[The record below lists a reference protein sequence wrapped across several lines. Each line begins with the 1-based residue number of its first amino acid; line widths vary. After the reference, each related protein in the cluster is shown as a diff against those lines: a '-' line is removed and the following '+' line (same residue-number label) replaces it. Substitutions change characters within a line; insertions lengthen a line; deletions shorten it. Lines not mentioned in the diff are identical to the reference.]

1 MVSLMGVVGWNNL
14 IPWTWVSVNEL
25 IPGNI
30 AIDVP
35 NYLTR
40 RVSVIPHSKRDSSRI
55 PLQHV
60 GMTISLVRM
69 CLKHNLLPVFV
80 FDGPPELMKRAP
92 NPGLILTAQS
102 IYSRF
107 SKSRDPYDEGAAKDL
122 WMSPSLR
129 LYFAAEHVREL
140 GRALGIPTISA
151 PSEAEM
157 FSAVMCRD
165 GLANTVVSNDSDSLL
180 FGSPHVT
187 KQLQLSRGNIHRA
200 TLKDL
205 EATAGLDLERLRD
218 LAIVCGCD
226 FHKKGVKG
234 IGPRKGALLLQRHGS
249 LEALL
254 KAIGYGRIDRKEFME
269 GREAFDEASYISTEG
284 IVHTLNPPLYPK
296 LVRMLS
302 VIMAKERAEEIGHEF
317 VKLWKRFG
325 SHQETLE
332 QWL

>member
-1 MVSLMGVVGWNNL
+1 VVSLMGVVGWNNL

-25 IPGNI
+25 TPGNI
-30 AIDVP
+30 AVDVP

-40 RVSVIPHSKRDSSRI
+40 RVSVIPHSKHDGGRI
-55 PLQHV
+55 PLQHM

-69 CLKHNLLPVFV
+69 CLKHNLLPVLV
-80 FDGPPELMKRAP
+80 FDGPPELMKRP
-92 NPGLILTAQS
+92 SNPGLIIAAQS
-102 IYSRF
+102 IYSSF
-107 SKSRDPYDEGAAKDL
+107 SKSRDPYEERAAKEL
-122 WMSPSLR
+122 WRSPSLR
-129 LYFAAEHVREL
+129 LYFAVEHVREL
-140 GRALGIPTISA
+140 GRVLGIPTISA

-165 GLANTVVSNDSDSLL
+165 GLVKTVVSNDSDSLL

-187 KQLQLSRGNIHRA
+187 KQLQLSKGIIHRA
-200 TLKDL
+200 TLNDL
-205 EATAGLDLERLRD
+205 EATAGLNLERLRD

-226 FHKKGVKG
+226 FHKKGVRG
-234 IGPRKGALLLQRHGS
+234 IGPRKGILLLQRYGS

-254 KAIGYGRIDRKEFME
+254 KARGYGRIDRKEFME
-269 GREAFDEASYISTEG
+269 GREAFDEASYISTDG

-302 VIMAKERAEEIGHEF
+302 VIMAEERAAEISHEF
-317 VKLWKRFG
+317 VKLWKQFG